1 MNDELKKI
9 IEQSSFEIKDGT
21 YVYTKVATKPNED
34 HFMISQD
41 KDEITVI
48 TTGDKLGVLDLIG
61 RNKICPIWSG

>member
-1 MNDELKKI
+1 MNDKLKKI

>member
-1 MNDELKKI
+1 MNDKLKKI

-48 TTGDKLGVLDLIG
+48 LLEINWECSIL
-61 RNKICPIWSG
+61 

>member
-21 YVYTKVATKPNED
+21 YVYTKVATKPNEN